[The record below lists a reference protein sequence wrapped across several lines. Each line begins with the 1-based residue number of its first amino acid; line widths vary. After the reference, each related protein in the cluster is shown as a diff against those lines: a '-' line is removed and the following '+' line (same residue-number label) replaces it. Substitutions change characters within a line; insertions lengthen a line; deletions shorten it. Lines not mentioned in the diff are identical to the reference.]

1 MIQALMK
8 MGYSEEEVIKIV
20 MENFACGEGEAMF
33 IIDLELRKDVSD
45 VVAIDEGEY
54 QSPSESPGA
63 ATEIS

>member
-54 QSPSESPGA
+54 QPPSESAGA
-63 ATEIS
+63 DTEIS